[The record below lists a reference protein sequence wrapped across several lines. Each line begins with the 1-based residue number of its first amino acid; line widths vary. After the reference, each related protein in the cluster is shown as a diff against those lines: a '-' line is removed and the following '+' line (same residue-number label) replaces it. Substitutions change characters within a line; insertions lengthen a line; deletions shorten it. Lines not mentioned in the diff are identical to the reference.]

1 MADFDLDL
9 RSPPSKPSVSR
20 RNLFYRP
27 LVLDFLPSHTE
38 EHLSKFYFLLTL
50 EKQFCSQEMCFLY
63 VRFTVT
69 TTCYIAPFFCAAIRE
84 RDCAERLTL
93 KGGGNNQSNNCARLE
108 NSIVTLSARLKSS
121 FVQRLLLRADAFS
134 SAARETLERRFSS
147 PWSFTKQHYAL
158 YSCFVAQ
165 FTFWWLIL
173 LQQCSHIRKK
183 VRKKRV
189 LRLLKHLWCYC
200 NKLIFSIS

>member
-69 TTCYIAPFFCAAIRE
+69 TTCYVAPFFCAAIRE

-93 KGGGNNQSNNCARLE
+93 KGGRNNQSNNCARLE

-121 FVQRLLLRADAFS
+121 FVQRLFLRADAFS
-134 SAARETLERRFSS
+134 SAARETLEKDAF
-147 PWSFTKQHYAL
+147 PHHDHLQNNTML
-158 YSCFVAQ
+158 Y
-165 FTFWWLIL
+165 T
-173 LQQCSHIRKK
+173 
-183 VRKKRV
+183 RV
-189 LRLLKHLWCYC
+189 LLSNSLSGDLLCC
-200 NKLIFSIS
+200 NNAVISGKR